1 MAFNRKNEALKKME
15 RYKELTKT
23 LEEMQRY
30 LHKTLLKDSGQ
41 QTELERHNII
51 LRMKDL
57 KEKRKM
63 LLQEVLDIYKKEI
76 KMAGNN
82 KKNLNVSNR
91 ITDILRLEIKNTNKN
106 INKLKSE
113 KHNKSRL
120 AKIGDWE
127 YKRYKSHTD
136 IFKYLLT
143 CILVVSLVYS
153 IYTLPIIDRFKF
165 IIEPFAILIIVSTI
179 LYTLYTISGLI
190 YWNARR
196 DNIDWDIYDQGD
208 TSSYDNN
215 FNTGTGNSKSL
226 DFNDLLKQSVCDGNG
241 VSGRVNV
248 NVEEF
253 VSDINKDNE
262 YYYIN

>member
-106 INKLKSE
+106 INKLKS
-113 KHNKSRL
+113 
-120 AKIGDWE
+120 
-127 YKRYKSHTD
+127 
-136 IFKYLLT
+136 
-143 CILVVSLVYS
+143 
-153 IYTLPIIDRFKF
+153 
-165 IIEPFAILIIVSTI
+165 
-179 LYTLYTISGLI
+179 
-190 YWNARR
+190 
-196 DNIDWDIYDQGD
+196 
-208 TSSYDNN
+208 
-215 FNTGTGNSKSL
+215 
-226 DFNDLLKQSVCDGNG
+226 DLEL
-241 VSGRVNV
+241 
-248 NVEEF
+248 
-253 VSDINKDNE
+253 
-262 YYYIN
+262 